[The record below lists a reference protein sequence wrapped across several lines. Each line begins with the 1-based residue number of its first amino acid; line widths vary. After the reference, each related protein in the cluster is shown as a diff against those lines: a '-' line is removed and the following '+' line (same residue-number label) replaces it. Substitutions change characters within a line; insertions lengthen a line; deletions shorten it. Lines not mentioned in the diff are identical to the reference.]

1 MDTNIIPTN
10 PIVLKRVVL
19 DNDGHAIAIVVTR
32 QNGDRAW
39 APLHQDTTV
48 EVEGT

>member
-1 MDTNIIPTN
+1 MSNETIPTN
-10 PIVLKRVVL
+10 PIILKRVVL
-19 DNDGHAIAIVVTR
+19 DNEGHAIAIVVTR

-48 EVEGT
+48 EVEQ